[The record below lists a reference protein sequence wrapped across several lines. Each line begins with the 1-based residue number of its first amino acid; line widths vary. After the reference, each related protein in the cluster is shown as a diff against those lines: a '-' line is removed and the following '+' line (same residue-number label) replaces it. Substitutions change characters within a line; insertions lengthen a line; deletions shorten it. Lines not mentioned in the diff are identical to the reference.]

1 VWRRRQPRAPA
12 PRLFT
17 VGRLD
22 VASTGLLF
30 VTNDG
35 AAQCLLI
42 LADTQRMGL
51 HQLLFFIKDDAANS
65 LLMLRASEGRGG
77 ALLLHGPQGLL
88 RACDVRLPA

>member
-1 VWRRRQPRAPA
+1 MQPQEWTENVWRRANPRLPP

-35 AAQCLLI
+35 A
-42 LADTQRMGL
+42 
-51 HQLLFFIKDDAANS
+51 
-65 LLMLRASEGRGG
+65 
-77 ALLLHGPQGLL
+77 
-88 RACDVRLPA
+88 LPALVALCAHSIAKHWWPVLAKLFE

>member
-1 VWRRRQPRAPA
+1 MQLEPHLVAVQLQEWTENVWRRANPRLPP

-35 AAQCLLI
+35 APHALVALYAQTFVKHCW
-42 LADTQRMGL
+42 AD
-51 HQLLFFIKDDAANS
+51 
-65 LLMLRASEGRGG
+65 LMTYML
-77 ALLLHGPQGLL
+77 
-88 RACDVRLPA
+88 